1 MSINDKELYPLK
13 LKDRPEPRI
22 IKKAIAAGL
31 FRTDK
36 YHSAEYKSHG
46 IQQPPLSQIDFY
58 YDQYGNRI
66 QPFRDGLQLL
76 EDYVETKLPNM
87 FDHSF
92 DYNKPIGVVLL
103 THAVKDKNGNIDFD
117 KSSYRVIV
125 GTHRTAF
132 YKSIDLEC
140 MAYEVIEADD
150 MNLGIIGLG
159 SNIEIPKGIEG
170 KGGSTVVYVAQM
182 IRKRKLIKSKKA
194 IAEYIDKIMPNAHG
208 NNKNKIIKECMTAAK
223 VQSQITSLTAKA
235 IERLHEKYK
244 KTWGKYTL
252 EMKYNDKLNKYGTTF
267 TKDYADNTF
276 FDAIVKFVQSEI
288 GTQANVYVT
297 DKFMKEENPWLSR
310 AQIVNEYNLALER
323 FNKLLDYARK
333 NPNLKMEDII
343 SLGVIY
349 PQIAQHNT
357 LDEEL
362 PNEEIPLN
370 HPLLLKEL
378 KTIQKKALKKKLKT
392 AKGIKKSNVGQQQ
405 VSETL
410 NEVLSM
416 NLENFI
422 K

>member
-1 MSINDKELYPLK
+1 MSIKDKELYPLK
-13 LKDRPEPRI
+13 LKDKPEPRV
-22 IKKAIAAGL
+22 IKKAIAEGL
-31 FRTDK
+31 FRTDT
-36 YHSAEYKSHG
+36 YHSADYTSHG
-46 IQQPPLSQIDFY
+46 IHPIPCQQIDFY
-58 YDQYGNRI
+58 YDQYGNRV
-66 QPFRDGLQLL
+66 QPFRDGLQLMK
-76 EDYVETKLPNM
+76 DYIETKLPNM
-87 FDHSF
+87 FDFSF
-92 DYNKPIGVVLL
+92 DYNKSIGVVLL
-103 THAVKDKNGNIDFD
+103 THTVRDENGNIDYQ

-150 MNLGIIGLG
+150 LNLGIIGLG

-170 KGGSTVVYVAQM
+170 KGTSTVVYVEKM
-182 IRKRKLIKSKKA
+182 IRQRKIKKSKDA
-194 IAEYIDKIMPNAHG
+194 IAEYIDKIMPNSHG
-208 NNKNKIIKECMTAAK
+208 NNKNRIIKECMAAAK
-223 VQSQITSLTAKA
+223 VQSQITSLTAKT
-235 IERLHEKYK
+235 IEELHEKYK

-252 EMKYNDKLNKYGTTF
+252 KMKYNDKLNKYGTTF

-323 FNKLLDYARK
+323 FNELLDYARK

-378 KTIQKKALKKKLKT
+378 KSIQKKTLKKNLKT
-392 AKGIKKSNVGQQQ
+392 AKGIKKSNIGQQQ

-410 NEVLSM
+410 DQVLSM
-416 NLENFI
+416 NLERFS